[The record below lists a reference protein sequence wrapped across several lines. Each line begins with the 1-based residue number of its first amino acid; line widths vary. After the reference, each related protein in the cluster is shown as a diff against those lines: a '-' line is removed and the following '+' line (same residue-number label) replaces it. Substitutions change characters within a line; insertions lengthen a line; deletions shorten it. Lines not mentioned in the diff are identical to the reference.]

1 MRRHLRSKIRSGP
14 APRLHTRHC
23 IKRHRALRGMGM
35 LFGKTSAQ
43 RAQMFA
49 KAHAQAAA
57 FKAKKAKK

>member
-1 MRRHLRSKIRSGP
+1 
-14 APRLHTRHC
+14 
-23 IKRHRALRGMGM
+23 MGM